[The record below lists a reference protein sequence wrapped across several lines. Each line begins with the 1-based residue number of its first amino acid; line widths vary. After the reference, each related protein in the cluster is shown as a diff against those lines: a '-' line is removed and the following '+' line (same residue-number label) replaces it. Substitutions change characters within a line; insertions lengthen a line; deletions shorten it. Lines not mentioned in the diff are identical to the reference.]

1 MSRPATS
8 RGPRIII
15 ACEVMRPE
23 LEAIDSKEL
32 DVEFDFQEQN
42 LHRTPELMGGVL
54 QRAIDTAAPRTK
66 EPIVLGYGLCS
77 NGTVGLK
84 APEQGMVIPLVHDCI
99 SLFLGSREAY
109 DKAFNARCGTYY
121 LTPGW
126 VSTGKDPL
134 GVLEED
140 YVPRVGREDAEWA
153 LHEELK
159 HYTHITLIDTGT
171 GDIEAL
177 RARALE
183 NTRFLN
189 KEYAEVRGTGAFFEK
204 MVCGPYDDG
213 DFLVVEP
220 GRTVVQ
226 DTFL

>member
-1 MSRPATS
+1 
-8 RGPRIII
+8 
-15 ACEVMRPE
+15 MRPE
-23 LEAIDSKEL
+23 LEAIDSQEH

-54 QRAIDTAAPRTK
+54 QQAIENAARRTDS
-66 EPIVLGYGLCS
+66 PIVLGYGLCS
-77 NGTVGLK
+77 NGTVGLT
-84 APEQGMVIPLVHDCI
+84 APEQGLVIPLVHDCI

-126 VSTGKDPL
+126 VATGKDPL

-140 YVPRVGREDAEWA
+140 YVPRVGRDDAEWA

-177 RARALE
+177 RSRALE

-189 KEYAEVRGTGAFFEK
+189 KEYEEVRGTGAFFER
-204 MVCGPYDDG
+204 MVRGPYDDG

-220 GRTVVQ
+220 GETVVQ